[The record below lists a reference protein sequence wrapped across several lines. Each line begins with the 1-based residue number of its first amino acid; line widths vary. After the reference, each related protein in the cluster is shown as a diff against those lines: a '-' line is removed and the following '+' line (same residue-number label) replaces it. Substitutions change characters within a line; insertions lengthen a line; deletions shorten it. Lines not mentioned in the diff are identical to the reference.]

1 MFSRRAVRLRFQ
13 FVCSRTWR
21 TNARSARSAASDA
34 TFFRETESVAAGNER
49 TEEAD
54 AAVMAAA
61 AAIAR
66 LGGSDDAVVAAS
78 NSKSSSGRMRYRR
91 IVFSSWRTLP
101 GQ

>member
-66 LGGSDDAVVAAS
+66 LAGSDEARAAAA
-78 NSKSSSGRMRYRR
+78 NSKASSRMLGYCRT
-91 IVFSSWRTLP
+91 VSTSWRTL
-101 GQ
+101 